1 MKRRKDKEI
10 KIVTDIQ
17 EVVKELHSDKK
28 TIKNAEMIVKAL
40 KENKGVEESV
50 KKVKDVMK
58 KELGFSYRSTKKI
71 PV

>member
-1 MKRRKDKEI
+1 MKQRKDKEI